1 LLEIN
6 FFIHLSDKLFN
17 EFLDEKR
24 IEEEKKIKKY
34 DSDINLQQIL
44 KNDTKYMS
52 IGKYKNYI
60 IIKSKEEI
68 SNERGDDEEEK
79 EDDNDL
85 YEIKLKRFRK
95 NKRVIK
101 AYENMKLINEAFTP
115 SLSLKCPRFVRNF
128 ERYDFAFLSKS
139 NRNDFISREKREI
152 KDFADGKDLS
162 RNFKTSTRMSSSEA
176 LKIRKKIILPKIQ

>member
-1 LLEIN
+1 M
-6 FFIHLSDKLFN
+6 

-24 IEEEKKIKKY
+24 KEEEKKIKKF

-52 IGKYKNYI
+52 IGKNKNYI
-60 IIKSKEEI
+60 IIKSKEELL
-68 SNERGDDEEEK
+68 NERGADDEENEG
-79 EDDNDL
+79 DTDS
-85 YEIKLKRFRK
+85 YEIKLKRFKK

-115 SLSLKCPRFVRNF
+115 SFSLKCPRYVRNF
-128 ERYDFAFLSKS
+128 ERYDFAFISKS

-152 KDFADGKDLS
+152 KDFADGKDLAQ
-162 RNFKTSTRMSSSEA
+162 NFKTSTRMSSSSEE
-176 LKIRKKIILPKIQ
+176 LKIKKKLILPKIQQKQNSLKEF